1 MVEPVRHGS
10 EAGLMAGHGSGI
22 LGAMPAAAVLHEVE
36 RSAYH
41 GARMTLA
48 AYEATLL
55 ESNIKPYLEFWD
67 GLVIQKAVPSFVHG
81 VLQVLLARRLGDW
94 ADVVG
99 GFVTTET
106 HVWFAGH
113 GYRLPDV
120 AYWAPRRLT
129 VAEGKA
135 RPPTLAIEILSDP
148 SDRESD
154 RAKCRLM
161 RANGVDVCWLI
172 DPDRR
177 TVELF
182 DDGRD
187 GENLS
192 GDTIVTSPRLPGFAL
207 DLRDIFSV
215 LDR

>member
-1 MVEPVRHGS
+1 
-10 EAGLMAGHGSGI
+10 MAE
-22 LGAMPAAAVLHEVE
+22 AAVAE
-36 RSAYH
+36 RIAPSPYH

-55 ESNIKPYLEFWD
+55 DSNIKPYLEFWD
-67 GLVIQKAVPSFVHG
+67 GLVIQKAVPSYKHSL
-81 VLQVLLARRLGDW
+81 LQSWLSHLFWLYVESA
-94 ADVVG
+94 G
-99 GFVTTET
+99 GSTTSET
-106 HVWFAGH
+106 HVWFTGH

-148 SDRESD
+148 SDRDAD
-154 RAKCRLM
+154 RAKCQLM
-161 RANGVDVCWLI
+161 RPNGVDVCWLI

-187 GENLS
+187 GETVA
-192 GDTIVTSPRLPGFAL
+192 GDATVTSAHLPGFKL
-207 DLRDIFSV
+207 DLRDLFTV